1 MYKPFWFSPG
11 CQGFWPISDLH
22 VALRKLA
29 GDSRVRA
36 ILGQL
41 NGHSE
46 GHKFYY
52 NLKTKTSHWLQEHAE
67 QQPDAGN
74 SNNKPK
80 LSICFIVQKTFDLLP
95 KSQKLVLVI
104 VT

>member
-1 MYKPFWFSPG
+1 
-11 CQGFWPISDLH
+11 
-22 VALRKLA
+22 
-29 GDSRVRA
+29 
-36 ILGQL
+36 LGQL

-74 SNNKPK
+74 SKNKPK
-80 LSICFIVQKTFDLLP
+80 LSICFIVQKTGTAMKNPSL
-95 KSQKLVLVI
+95 KNWYS
-104 VT
+104 